1 MQSQKKLTIESVEV
15 RAVSIPMRRVS
26 MNRLLGS
33 PIADV
38 GGVRYEYPT
47 TVGLSDE
54 ISGTHSV

>member
-1 MQSQKKLTIESVEV
+1 
-15 RAVSIPMRRVS
+15 

-47 TVGLSDE
+47 TKSVGRIRSWT
-54 ISGTHSV
+54 G